1 MNNKDS
7 FSMFNDNIDI
17 KYTELKTSEKSEF
30 KTKNNKNKKYNEKK
44 IVTEYLKSQN
54 GIEFLSN
61 KFILNTEKSI
71 IEKVDDII
79 DFYITWASEI
89 PVRRNLY
96 LNKYDW
102 LKKVEEFCE
111 KHTNVLNEIP
121 IKNKFQ
127 NNL

>member
-1 MNNKDS
+1 MNNKNS
-7 FSMFNDNIDI
+7 FSMLNNNIDI
-17 KYTELKTSEKSEF
+17 KYTELNTSEKNEF
-30 KTKNNKNKKYNEKK
+30 KIKNNKSEKYNEKK

-61 KFILNTEKSI
+61 KFVLKTEKSI

-96 LNKYDW
+96 LNKYEW

-111 KHTNVLNEIP
+111 KYTNVLNEIP

-127 NNL
+127 K